1 MEGEEV
7 RPSTEVSEGLPRSLA
22 SMNGW
27 VMRPLTEQNPE
38 RRHLETTENKP
49 SL

>member
-7 RPSTEVSEGLPRSLA
+7 RPSTEVSEGLPRSL
-22 SMNGW
+22 

-38 RRHLETTENKP
+38 RRQLEMTENKP